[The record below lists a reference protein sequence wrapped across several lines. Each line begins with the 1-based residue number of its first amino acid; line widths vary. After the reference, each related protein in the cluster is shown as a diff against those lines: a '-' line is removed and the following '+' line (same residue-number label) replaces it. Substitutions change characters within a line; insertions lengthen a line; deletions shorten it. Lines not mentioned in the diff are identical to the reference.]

1 MGFSFLSKSKDIDIL
16 SSVPDGL
23 MLVDESG
30 NIEWL
35 NEQVCVL
42 LRTDRN
48 VLLKQNIE
56 LFIESGLDLI
66 RQATNSTRSVVGH
79 LISDLSKDLY
89 VEITAKTAN
98 TSYVVALRDVTQ
110 NYKTVTNILV
120 EHECSKRSN
129 NDKNNFLV
137 KLSNELKSPIQS
149 VIGFSQAMI
158 DGLGGAM
165 SERQEK
171 YVKIINKN
179 SSDVLYLLDKI
190 IDLAKTEANLFDYD
204 FQIFDA
210 VNTVQ
215 NVLKTFE
222 PLAAAKNIE
231 MSLDTSDVIKKTIFS
246 DENALKLALQN
257 VFETS
262 LNLTDIGSISVRVA
276 HPDQE
281 LVEAQG
287 FEIPQEFS
295 EKSYLLISVSDTGAG
310 FVSSDLDILF
320 DPYAQLEKT
329 NKKNIVR
336 SLALTSSRNMIK
348 HLKGNIWIESE
359 PMQGTVYN
367 IIIPVGKFM

>member
-30 NIEWL
+30 SIEWL

-42 LRTDRN
+42 LRSDRN

-222 PLAAAKNIE
+222 PLAAAKKIE

-287 FEIPQEFS
+287 FEVPQEFS

-336 SLALTSSRNMIK
+336 SLALTSSKNMIK